1 MEYNYAE
8 IEKKWQKYWVEHK
21 SGRAVTTAAQSRC
34 SVKAV
39 FRKLGAC

>member
-21 SGRAVTTAAQSRC
+21 SGCAVTGSG
-34 SVKAV
+34 KPEV
-39 FRKLGAC
+39 FRE